1 MKKYIHT
8 LLFALF
14 VFGGNCAAKPTL
26 EDFIRERDL
35 RNAVISPD
43 GKYLA
48 QLHNKDGRRVVTII
62 DMQSSDKKVIGTLS
76 DKLIRA
82 NAISWGKKDR
92 LLVSVLVPYDMRL
105 VERDMEKKKDFDID
119 DYFMFSR
126 TLSID
131 INAKNPVVLMNNE
144 RSARGNVNLS
154 VIQHYLPK
162 DPDHVLMK
170 ADRNGVDSL
179 YKVNV
184 YTGAS
189 ELLTKGSRFTFM
201 FANDYDGK
209 TRFRFDY
216 LPIAKKINI
225 YELAADDS
233 WNSIDSIKLND
244 TENEDFDAGKLVGLY
259 GDNLAY
265 SKKNEKTGFF
275 ELLLYKSKEKTYET
289 LVSLP
294 DRDVLYPLQ
303 DLRSNQ
309 IVGYAIDGDYIRY
322 KFFDAERQAAYDKLT
337 AKVGDANFY
346 YSSYTESGEQG
357 IVNIFAPNDPLSFH
371 LYDAKKDD
379 LLFIGDAYNN
389 IATNNLSQTAIANYS
404 TRDGKK
410 IHSYILLPPG
420 YEKGKLYPLII
431 YPHGGPQSRDR
442 AEYDDFA
449 QFMST
454 RGYIVVQPNFRGSTG
469 MGKEFEEAGYK
480 QWGQL
485 MQDDLTDAVNFMI
498 KKGYADPAK
507 VCIVGIS
514 YGGYA
519 ALMGSIKTPD
529 LYKCSI
535 SINGVTHLRNII
547 ETDARNIDDD
557 KLLEKYWYQRIGDPK
572 QDKEMLDANSP
583 ALQAD
588 KINIP
593 LLVVASTDDQ
603 VVNYGQAADLIS
615 ALKKH
620 KKDFKFVK
628 LKDSPHDPFYFKKD
642 VELVYREVED
652 FLAKHL
658 GPSAVGVK

>member
-519 ALMGSIKTPD
+519 ALMGPIKTPD